1 MKKKLLSLLVAVC
14 LFIPCLFMLSACG
27 NNVVGKYTVSEI
39 TMGDTTWS
47 KAEFEE
53 KKDSEDLSLT
63 EKMFVE
69 MCSAFFDMSLELKED
84 GVAAQTISVGGVE
97 QSVECTYTV
106 DGDKVVVSA
115 EGSEDIE
122 CTFKDNTLIST
133 QDMGMDTQLIIV
145 FAKN

>member
-14 LFIPCLFMLSACG
+14 LFIPCLIMLSACG

-53 KKDSEDLSLT
+53 KKDSEDLNAT

-69 MCSAFFDMSLELKED
+69 MCASFFELNYEFKED
-84 GVAAQTISVGGVE
+84 GVCVQTHKVLGVE
-97 QSVECTYTV
+97 RSVDGTYTV
-106 DGDKVVVSA
+106 DGDKVVVTS
-115 EGSEDIE
+115 EGDSEE
-122 CTFKDNTLIST
+122 LTFKDNTLT
-133 QDMGMDTQLIIV
+133 FTDDLGENTQLIV
-145 FAKN
+145 VLAKN

>member
-53 KKDSEDLSLT
+53 KKDSEDLNAT

-69 MCSAFFDMSLELKED
+69 MCASFFELNFEFKED
-84 GVAAQTISVGGVE
+84 GVVVQTANVLGVE
-97 QSVECTYTV
+97 TSEEGTYTV
-106 DGDKVVVSA
+106 DGDKVVITYSKGDSD
-115 EGSEDIE
+115 EL
-122 CTFKDNTLIST
+122 TFKDNTLTCTEDLGANT
-133 QDMGMDTQLIIV
+133 QFKIV

>member
-1 MKKKLLSLLVAVC
+1 
-14 LFIPCLFMLSACG
+14 MLSACG

-69 MCSAFFDMSLELKED
+69 MCSAFFDMNYEFKED
-84 GVAAQTISVGGVE
+84 GVCVKTHKVLGVE
-97 QSVECTYTV
+97 KSVEGTYTV
-106 DGDKVVVSA
+106 DGDKVVVTS
-115 EGSEDIE
+115 EGDSDEL
-122 CTFKDNTLIST
+122 TFKDNTLKFT
-133 QDMGMDTQLIIV
+133 DKLGENTQLIIV

>member
-53 KKDSEDLSLT
+53 KKNSEDLNGT

-69 MCSAFFDMSLELKED
+69 MCASFFELNFEFKED
-84 GVAAQTISVGGVE
+84 GVCVQTHKVLGE
-97 QSVECTYTV
+97 ERSVEGTYTV
-106 DGDKVVVSA
+106 DGDKVVVTS
-115 EGSEDIE
+115 EGDSREV
-122 CTFKDNTLIST
+122 TFKDNTLT
-133 QDMGMDTQLIIV
+133 LTADLGAGATMTIV
-145 FAKN
+145 MTKN

>member
-84 GVAAQTISVGGVE
+84 GALCNVAPTVLQLMGIE
-97 QSVECTYTV
+97 QPKEMDCES
-106 DGDKVVVSA
+106 
-115 EGSEDIE
+115 
-122 CTFKDNTLIST
+122 LI
-133 QDMGMDTQLIIV
+133 
-145 FAKN
+145 K

>member
-53 KKDSEDLSLT
+53 KKDSEDLNAT

-69 MCSAFFDMSLELKED
+69 MCASFFELNFEFKED
-84 GVAAQTISVGGVE
+84 GVCVQSHKVLGE
-97 QSVECTYTV
+97 ERSVEGTYTV
-106 DGDKVVVSA
+106 DGDKVVVTS
-115 EGSEDIE
+115 EGDSKEA
-122 CTFKDNTLIST
+122 TFKDNTLTIT
-133 QDMGMDTQLIIV
+133 DDLGDNTQLIV
-145 FAKN
+145 VLAKN